1 VVVVA
6 LPAHTE
12 QTACLR
18 SRPEMNLITQAAF
31 DINLFL
37 AGPIAILY
45 WILKDLD

>member
-1 VVVVA
+1 M
-6 LPAHTE
+6 PTQPPGNEPHH
-12 QTACLR
+12 
-18 SRPEMNLITQAAF
+18 QAAF